1 MKVSIITV
9 CYNSEKTI
17 EKTIKSVLS
26 QNYKNYE
33 YIIIDGGSTDNT
45 IKIIDKYKKKID
57 IFKSEKDRGI
67 YDAINK
73 GIKYSTGSVISILH
87 SDDVF
92 YDKLTINKVISN
104 FKSNQKIDCLIGNT
118 VIVKNDS
125 KKKLRNYK
133 ANFFKNWMLYFGFSP
148 PHPSTF
154 FKQKIYQKY
163 GLYND
168 KYKIAGDFEFFVRI
182 FLKKKILFKIVNKN
196 FILMK
201 SGGRSSASLKSN
213 FISSNEIVKSFK
225 DNNLYTNWLLVILRF
240 PIKLLQYI
248 AK

>member
-1 MKVSIITV
+1 MMSINPFAV
-9 CYNSEKTI
+9 LAE
-17 EKTIKSVLS
+17 SVPSLFL
-26 QNYKNYE
+26 QGFVVIMIGLV
-33 YIIIDGGSTDNT
+33 IIGTLVD
-45 IKIIDKYKKKID
+45 IIHKK
-57 IFKSEKDRGI
+57 
-67 YDAINK
+67 
-73 GIKYSTGSVISILH
+73 
-87 SDDVF
+87 
-92 YDKLTINKVISN
+92 N

-225 DNNLYTNWLLVILRF
+225 DNNLYTNWLMVILRF

-248 AK
+248 F

>member
-1 MKVSIITV
+1 MKVTIITV

-26 QNYKNYE
+26 QNYKDYE

-45 IKIIDKYKKKID
+45 INIVNKYKKKID

-73 GIKYSTGSVISILH
+73 GINHSTGSIISILH

-92 YDKLTINKVISN
+92 CDKLTINKVISN

-118 VIVKNDS
+118 VITKKNS
-125 KKKLRNYK
+125 KKKLRKYN
-133 ANFFKNWMLYFGFSP
+133 ANFFKNWMLYLGFSP

-154 FKQKIYQKY
+154 FKQKIYKKY
-163 GLYND
+163 GLYNN
-168 KYKIAGDFEFFVRI
+168 KYTIAGDFEFFVRV
-182 FLKKKILFKIVNKN
+182 FLKKKLSFKIINEN
-196 FILMK
+196 FVLMK
-201 SGGRSSASLKSN
+201 TGGK
-213 FISSNEIVKSFK
+213 SSNSFRSNLIASKEIIKSFK
-225 DNNLYTNWLLVILRF
+225 DNNLYTNWFLVSLRF
-240 PIKLLQYI
+240 PLKLFQYI
-248 AK
+248 N